1 MRVKTRGSFFNYGS
15 IAAYFLHALI
25 FLLSIGG
32 IFACGRFLLS
42 MGERLPGGGCKKL
55 IEPMQALKLR
65 F

>member
-42 MGERLPGGGCKKL
+42 MGERLPGGAARSSLNPCK
-55 IEPMQALKLR
+55 P
-65 F
+65 